1 MSEPSPASEWAPPPR
16 RSFSTLVTVVCSIV
30 AILYIGLLGR
40 PLIEP
45 RVSPLAELEHPEE
58 SLERLVTRELDLR
71 AAMRDGPRWEWRLY
85 RALSG
90 DDDPLAAA
98 GDWYAELVE
107 QTDSPFAELHRA
119 IILAEAGRT
128 TQAREAIA
136 ELAAGPGPRE
146 RMAAWA
152 TAAYVGPR
160 PAADAGRALIAEIDD
175 LPATWFTDTLIRRI
189 ATRIGD
195 TEARARAEAATLARG
210 RALLLRARGLMA
222 VSLALLAAGGDRARV
237 DARAARERR
246 AWPPL
251 PSPVWSFADGYALF
265 VRGLGAPQAIALVAF
280 IALRRE
286 TGFGTVLGMAAD
298 LPLFWWV
305 IHYLRRRDTSM
316 RATFGLVPR
325 REGWAPLLGATL
337 ALIAVALV
345 SDILIEVASR
355 LIDVKTHWT
364 DGFTEELLWA
374 GRRRV
379 ILAAI
384 DATAWAPVVEEILF
398 RGLLYATLR
407 TRIGVAESA
416 LLSAIIFTLP
426 HGYAIAGSASVLV
439 SGLLWAV
446 AYERTRSLLPGLF
459 AHAVNNL
466 LSTLWTVGLLR

>member
-40 PLIEP
+40 PLVEP
-45 RVSPLAELEHPEE
+45 RVSPLAELEHPAE

-71 AAMRDGPRWEWRLY
+71 AAMRGGPRWEWRLY

-90 DDDPLAAA
+90 DEDPLAAA
-98 GDWYAELVE
+98 GDWYAELVA

-119 IILAEAGRT
+119 IILGEAGRMAR
-128 TQAREAIA
+128 AREAIA

-146 RMAAWA
+146 RMATWA
-152 TAAYVGPR
+152 TAAYVDPR

-195 TEARARAEAATLARG
+195 TEARAQAEAATLARG
-210 RALLLRARGLMA
+210 RVLLLRARGLMA
-222 VSLALLAAGGDRARV
+222 VSLALLVAGGIALVWMIARRGSV
-237 DARAARERR
+237 RVASA
-246 AWPPL
+246 PVP
-251 PSPVWSFADGYALF
+251 PVWSFGDGYALF

-298 LPLFWWV
+298 LPLFLWV
-305 IHYLRRRDTSM
+305 IHYLRRRGTSM
-316 RATFGLVPR
+316 RATFGLVPG

-345 SDILIEVASR
+345 GDTLIDLASR
-355 LIDVKTHWT
+355 LIHIKTHWT

-379 ILAAI
+379 ILSI
-384 DATAWAPVVEEILF
+384 VDATAWAPVVEEILF

-407 TRIGVAESA
+407 TRIGVPESA

>member
-1 MSEPSPASEWAPPPR
+1 MSEPSPESEWAPPAR
-16 RSFSTLVTVVCSIV
+16 RSFSALVTVVCSIV

-40 PLIEP
+40 PLVEP
-45 RVSPLAELEHPEE
+45 RVSPLAELDHPAE

-71 AAMRDGPRWEWRLY
+71 AAMRGGPRWEWRLY

-90 DDDPLAAA
+90 DEDPLAAA

-107 QTDSPFAELHRA
+107 HTDSPLAELHRA
-119 IILAEAGRT
+119 IILAETGRT
-128 TQAREAIA
+128 AQAREAIA
-136 ELAAGPGPRE
+136 ELGAGPAPRE
-146 RMAAWA
+146 QMATWA
-152 TAAYVGPR
+152 TAAYAGPP
-160 PAADAGRALIAEIDD
+160 PAAAAGGALIAEIDD

-195 TEARARAEAATLARG
+195 TEARAQAEAATLARG
-210 RALLLRARGLMA
+210 RALLLRARSLMA
-222 VSLALLAAGGDRARV
+222 ISLALLAAGGLALVWMLAR
-237 DARAARERR
+237 RR
-246 AWPPL
+246 SAGIASAPL
-251 PSPVWSFADGYALF
+251 PPFWSFADGYALF

-298 LPLFWWV
+298 LPVFWWV
-305 IHYLRRRDTSM
+305 IHYLRRRGTSM

-337 ALIAVALV
+337 ALIAVALA
-345 SDILIEVASR
+345 SDTVIDVVSR
-355 LIDVKTHWT
+355 LVHIKTHWT

-379 ILAAI
+379 ILSAI

>member
-45 RVSPLAELEHPEE
+45 RVSPLAELEHPAE

-71 AAMRDGPRWEWRLY
+71 AAMRGGPRWEWRLY

-90 DDDPLAAA
+90 DEDPLAAA

-107 QTDSPFAELHRA
+107 QTDSPLAELHRA
-119 IILAEAGRT
+119 IILGEAGRM

-136 ELAAGPGPRE
+136 ELGAGPGPRE

-152 TAAYVGPR
+152 TAAYVGPP

-210 RALLLRARGLMA
+210 RALLLRARGLIA
-222 VSLALLAAGGDRARV
+222 ISLALLAAGGLALVWMLARRGSV
-237 DARAARERR
+237 GVARAPL
-246 AWPPL
+246 PPL
-251 PSPVWSFADGYALF
+251 WSFADGYALF

-325 REGWAPLLGATL
+325 REGWAPLLAATL

-345 SDILIEVASR
+345 SDILIDVASR
-355 LIDVKTHWT
+355 LLHVKTHWT

-407 TRIGVAESA
+407 TRLGVAESA
-416 LLSAIIFTLP
+416 LLSAVIFTLP

>member
-30 AILYIGLLGR
+30 AVLYIGLLGR

-45 RVSPLAELEHPEE
+45 RVSPLAELEHPAE

-71 AAMRDGPRWEWRLY
+71 AAMRGGLRWEWRLY

-90 DDDPLAAA
+90 DEDPLAAA

-107 QTDSPFAELHRA
+107 QTDSPLAELHRA

-136 ELAAGPGPRE
+136 ELGAGPGPRD

-152 TAAYVGPR
+152 TAAYVGPP
-160 PAADAGRALIAEIDD
+160 PAVVAGRALIAEIDD

-195 TEARARAEAATLARG
+195 TEARAQAEAATLARG

-222 VSLALLAAGGDRARV
+222 VSLALLAAGGLALAWMLARRRSV
-237 DARAARERR
+237 SIANAAL
-246 AWPPL
+246 PPL
-251 PSPVWSFADGYALF
+251 WGFADGYALF

-298 LPLFWWV
+298 LPLFLWV

-325 REGWAPLLGATL
+325 RDGWAPLLGATL

-345 SDILIEVASR
+345 SDTLIDVASR
-355 LIDVKTHWT
+355 LLHVKTHWT
-364 DGFTEELLWA
+364 EGFTEELLWA

-416 LLSAIIFTLP
+416 LLSAVIFTLP

>member
-1 MSEPSPASEWAPPPR
+1 
-16 RSFSTLVTVVCSIV
+16 V
-30 AILYIGLLGR
+30 A
-40 PLIEP
+40 
-45 RVSPLAELEHPEE
+45 
-58 SLERLVTRELDLR
+58 
-71 AAMRDGPRWEWRLY
+71 
-85 RALSG
+85 ALSRAVRRRRPARRG
-90 DDDPLAAA
+90 

-107 QTDSPFAELHRA
+107 QTDSPLAELHRA

-128 TQAREAIA
+128 ARAREAIA
-136 ELAAGPGPRE
+136 ELGAGPGPRE

-152 TAAYVGPR
+152 TAAYVDPR

-195 TEARARAEAATLARG
+195 AEARAQAEAAILARG

-222 VSLALLAAGGDRARV
+222 VSLALLAAGGLALAWMLAR
-237 DARAARERR
+237 RR
-246 AWPPL
+246 SVSIASAPLPPL
-251 PSPVWSFADGYALF
+251 WSFADGYALF

-305 IHYLRRRDTSM
+305 ILYLRRRDTSM

-345 SDILIEVASR
+345 SDT
-355 LIDVKTHWT
+355 LIDVVSRLLHLKTHWT

-384 DATAWAPVVEEILF
+384 DIAAWAPIVEEILF
-398 RGLLYATLR
+398 RGLPLR
-407 TRIGVAESA
+407 DLAHPDRRGGSGTPERGHLHAAAWLLDRRIRLRARERPLVGRGLRAHAEPPARALRPRRQQSA
-416 LLSAIIFTLP
+416 L
-426 HGYAIAGSASVLV
+426 
-439 SGLLWAV
+439 
-446 AYERTRSLLPGLF
+446 
-459 AHAVNNL
+459 HALDRGPAPV
-466 LSTLWTVGLLR
+466 V

>member
-45 RVSPLAELEHPEE
+45 RVSPLAELEHPAE

-71 AAMRDGPRWEWRLY
+71 AAMRGGPRWEWRLY

-90 DDDPLAAA
+90 DEDPLAAA

-119 IILAEAGRT
+119 IILAEAGRMA
-128 TQAREAIA
+128 QAREAIA

-195 TEARARAEAATLARG
+195 TEARAQAEAATLARG

-222 VSLALLAAGGDRARV
+222 VSLALLAAGGIALVWMVARRRSVRVASAPAPPGLELRRRLCALRARPRRAAGHRARGLHRAPTGNGVRHRARHGGGPAALLVGDPLPPPAGHV
-237 DARAARERR
+237 DAGDLRPRAA
-246 AWPPL
+246 P
-251 PSPVWSFADGYALF
+251 
-265 VRGLGAPQAIALVAF
+265 RGLGAAP
-280 IALRRE
+280 
-286 TGFGTVLGMAAD
+286 
-298 LPLFWWV
+298 
-305 IHYLRRRDTSM
+305 RRDARAHRRGARERHPHRAWRAASSTSRPTGRM
-316 RATFGLVPR
+316 ASPR
-325 REGWAPLLGATL
+325 NCSGPA
-337 ALIAVALV
+337 
-345 SDILIEVASR
+345 
-355 LIDVKTHWT
+355 
-364 DGFTEELLWA
+364 A
-374 GRRRV
+374 G
-379 ILAAI
+379 
-384 DATAWAPVVEEILF
+384 
-398 RGLLYATLR
+398 G
-407 TRIGVAESA
+407 
-416 LLSAIIFTLP
+416 
-426 HGYAIAGSASVLV
+426 
-439 SGLLWAV
+439 
-446 AYERTRSLLPGLF
+446 
-459 AHAVNNL
+459 
-466 LSTLWTVGLLR
+466 

>member
-1 MSEPSPASEWAPPPR
+1 MSEPSPASEWVPPR

-40 PLIEP
+40 PLVEP
-45 RVSPLAELEHPEE
+45 RVSPLAELERPAE

-71 AAMRDGPRWEWRLY
+71 AAMRGGPRWEWRLY

-90 DDDPLAAA
+90 DDEPLATA

-107 QTDSPFAELHRA
+107 QTDSPIAELHRA
-119 IILAEAGRT
+119 IILGETDRTAE
-128 TQAREAIA
+128 AREAIEA
-136 ELAAGPGPRE
+136 LGAGAAPRE

-152 TAAYVGPR
+152 TAAYVGPP
-160 PAADAGRALIAEIDD
+160 PAAGAGRALIAEIDR
-175 LPATWFTDTLIRRI
+175 LPATWFTDTLVRRI
-189 ATRIGD
+189 AARIGD
-195 TEARARAEAATLARG
+195 AQARAQAEAATLARG
-210 RALLLRARGLMA
+210 RALLLRARSLMA
-222 VSLALLAAGGDRARV
+222 ISLALLAAGALAIVWMLARRRSPRV
-237 DARAARERR
+237 ARA
-246 AWPPL
+246 PL
-251 PSPVWSFADGYALF
+251 PPIWGFADGYALF

-280 IALRRE
+280 IVLRRE
-286 TGFGTVLGMAAD
+286 SGFGTVLGMAAD

-325 REGWAPLLGATL
+325 RDGWAPLLGATL

-345 SDILIEVASR
+345 SDT
-355 LIDVKTHWT
+355 LIDVVSRLLHLKTHWT

-379 ILAAI
+379 VLSII

-426 HGYAIAGSASVLV
+426 HGYSIAGSASVLV

-466 LSTLWTVGLLR
+466 LSSLWTVGLLR